1 MKKEIISYRD
11 LRVWQKAIELVT
23 KIYQLLKEF
32 PKEELYGLSNQI
44 RRSSVSIPA
53 NIAEGHARQH
63 IKEFLQGLFIARGSL
78 AELDTHL
85 IVAQQLDYINA
96 QEYCEIEVKIIDV
109 RMLLQGLINS
119 LKSRI

>member
-32 PKEELYGLSNQI
+32 PKKELYGLSNQI